1 MIGKTLLI
9 FGPGGIGKSPLDDII
24 RREVVRVDP
33 YRLRERPRDKSE
45 NGGIPDLFYA
55 NRNLRS
61 ELTWIFDCLGATKE
75 TLSVEPPVEWF
86 PKAST
91 AFFDVRG
98 EWQCL
103 LLGALQAN
111 LAKAEIFAPV
121 VPALFSR
128 PDVRGLFGSLS
139 IVILNPVESLASLSG
154 DYRKLKKATENNCR
168 NAGRSEKDIEKRI
181 KSIDDPK
188 APEAAAWLAM
198 LSLGGLEFPNWAFP
212 EYVFQ
217 NERKQKLIEARKVLV
232 SRSAS
237 LREFLLSEDEIHR
250 MP

>member
-1 MIGKTLLI
+1 MIKKTLLI

-24 RREVVRVDP
+24 KHEVVRIDP
-33 YRLRERPRDKSE
+33 YRLRERPRDKGE

-61 ELTWIFDCLGATKE
+61 ELTWIFARLGDTKE
-75 TLSVEPPVEWF
+75 QLSSEPPVEWF
-86 PKAST
+86 PEASA

-103 LLGALQAN
+103 LLGALQAQ
-111 LAKAEIFAPV
+111 LAKAEIFAPI
-121 VPALFSR
+121 VPVLFSR
-128 PDVRGLFGSLS
+128 PDVQALFGDLS
-139 IVILNPVESLASLSG
+139 IVILNPVEPLASLKG
-154 DYRKLKKATENNCR
+154 DYQTLKKATESNCR
-168 NAGRSEKDIEKRI
+168 KAGRNTKDIEKRV

-198 LSLGGLEFPNWAFP
+198 LKLGGIEFSNWAFP
-212 EYVFQ
+212 EYAYQ
-217 NERKQKLIEARKVLV
+217 NERKQTLLEARNVLATR
-232 SRSAS
+232 SRA
-237 LREFLLSEDEIHR
+237 LGEFLLSEDEIRR